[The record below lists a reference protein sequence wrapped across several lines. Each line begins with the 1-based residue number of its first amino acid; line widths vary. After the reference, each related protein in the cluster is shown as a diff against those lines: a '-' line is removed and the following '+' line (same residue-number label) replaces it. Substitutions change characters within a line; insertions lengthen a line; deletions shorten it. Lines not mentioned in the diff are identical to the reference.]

1 MKLTIKPLVLS
12 TAAFGLM
19 LGVAQNVQATNLI
32 GGVTASTNIAG
43 QTTWELNDTVNGKG
57 LPSNI
62 PSLTGNHAPSM
73 NGDSWR
79 SVVIGNGTLPNLSG
93 RTITFDLPGTGAYN
107 LTGFTFWNIGGG
119 SQELTR
125 QGISGVTIEYSSN
138 GGTTWTSLT
147 GAPNS
152 FAQGTSGVPATDQIP
167 QSFSFAPVAATNVR
181 FTNLSNFG
189 GFSNPTMNNRIGF
202 SEIQFAGTK
211 IPEPSSLLALLAFGL
226 AGVSLG
232 KRI

>member
-1 MKLTIKPLVLS
+1 MKLTIKTLVLS
-12 TAAFGLM
+12 TTTFGLM
-19 LGVAQNVQATNLI
+19 WGVAQNVQATNLI
-32 GGVTASTNIAG
+32 GGVTASTTISG
-43 QTTWELNDTVNGKG
+43 QATWNLDDTVNGKG
-57 LPSNI
+57 LPGNI
-62 PSLTGNHAPSM
+62 PSLIGDHAPSM

-79 SVVIGNGTLPNLSG
+79 SVVNPTLGSTG
-93 RTITFDLPGTGAYN
+93 TITFNLNGSYN
-107 LTGFTFWNIGGG
+107 LGGFTFWNIGGG

-152 FAQGTSGVPATDQIP
+152 FTQGTSGMPATDQTP
-167 QSFSFAPVAATNVR
+167 QSFSFAPVAATQVR
-181 FTNLSNFG
+181 FINLSNFG
-189 GFSNPTMNNRIGF
+189 GFTTPSTNNRIGF